1 MREHWTPVSGT
12 MVLQKEKE
20 ETEHSVLSRMERRRG
35 SRRYLGPRC
44 PESCPQAGCWFNW
57 CVPLNQPRIIAIWL
71 VAFCNPACELFRW
84 KNVVRRRLQTSWT
97 PTCGEE
103 ERAAGWLTTLSPN
116 KAAMLM
122 FVPGGPDEEGGSP
135 RSRIGFKDSKRQ
147 LTLGGL
153 YAEKMQRLKATRRR
167 GIQWC
172 KKMKISW
179 SSADC
184 LTSRCNGV
192 WIKTQCSEGFWIWT
206 CFLWSLPVLLIEPL
220 QTRNS
225 ASLRPLS
232 CCVPTRSWYYC
243 WKDHSEWTSRHPTI

>member
-1 MREHWTPVSGT
+1 

-20 ETEHSVLSRMERRRG
+20 ETEHNVILRMERRRG
-35 SRRYLGPRC
+35 SRRNLGPRC
-44 PESCPQAGCWFNW
+44 SESCPQAACWFNW

-103 ERAAGWLTTLSPN
+103 EKAAGWLTKLSPN
-116 KAAMLM
+116 KAATLM

-153 YAEKMQRLKATRRR
+153 FAEKTKMQQLKATRQRQ
-167 GIQWC
+167 IQWFEE
-172 KKMKISW
+172 MKICC
-179 SSADC
+179 SSADF

-206 CFLWSLPVLLIEPL
+206 HFCPSLPGLIIEPL

-232 CCVPTRSWYYC
+232 CCVPEATRSWYC
-243 WKDHSEWTSRHPTI
+243 C

>member
-1 MREHWTPVSGT
+1 MSTVTTSEVCYPASHWFNCNFLPSLQFFGNEGTLNPISST

-103 ERAAGWLTTLSPN
+103 ERAAGWLTMLSPN

-153 YAEKMQRLKATRRR
+153 YAEKMQRLKRNKA
-167 GIQWC
+167 
-172 KKMKISW
+172 
-179 SSADC
+179 
-184 LTSRCNGV
+184 
-192 WIKTQCSEGFWIWT
+192 KTDSM
-206 CFLWSLPVLLIEPL
+206 V
-220 QTRNS
+220 
-225 ASLRPLS
+225 
-232 CCVPTRSWYYC
+232 
-243 WKDHSEWTSRHPTI
+243 WKDENLLELCRLFDVTV